1 MYIKRA
7 LAIYYLIYNLKK
19 HSINKNFNLIF
30 VWLLQWQKQF
40 QLFHEFFTI
49 QLVVSYLFVHIYFV
63 LITIIF
69 QNNLK
74 SDTKFLYLLPS
85 LQYFSGLRIHTINT
99 PICLSMLITNS
110 NWKSSK
116 IGSYYLNCSMKSRTV
131 TIDTWNGHVFTCT
144 LVVGF
149 EKGSIHTT
157 CNIIMGKI

>member
-1 MYIKRA
+1 MVIFFHTDYMYIKRA

-69 QNNLK
+69 
-74 SDTKFLYLLPS
+74 
-85 LQYFSGLRIHTINT
+85 
-99 PICLSMLITNS
+99 
-110 NWKSSK
+110 
-116 IGSYYLNCSMKSRTV
+116 
-131 TIDTWNGHVFTCT
+131 
-144 LVVGF
+144 
-149 EKGSIHTT
+149 
-157 CNIIMGKI
+157 